1 MNVRVRDVEVGTEE
15 TAHDADH
22 FGFRRGFMRQLWEYS
37 PVESE
42 GG

>member
-1 MNVRVRDVEVGTEE
+1 MDVRIRDVEVGTEE

-22 FGFRRGFMRQLWEYS
+22 SSFRRGFMRRLLEYR
-37 PVESE
+37 PVEPE